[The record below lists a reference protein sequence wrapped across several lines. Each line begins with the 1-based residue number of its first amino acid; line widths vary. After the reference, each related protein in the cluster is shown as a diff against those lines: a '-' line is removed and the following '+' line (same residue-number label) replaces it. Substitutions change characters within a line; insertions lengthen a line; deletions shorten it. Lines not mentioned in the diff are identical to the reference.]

1 MCAMHKSGDPPR
13 NCKVISFLMTK
24 RAQNTSKK
32 VNSTCAGLPVLFLVE
47 DSFVRESVA
56 PCYYLSKD
64 CYTLNSVTHSQFNMP
79 SFNIYFFVKEVI
91 NNGRSLFFTFPVKG

>member
-1 MCAMHKSGDPPR
+1 MRKSGDSPT

-47 DSFVRESVA
+47 DSFVMESVV
-56 PCYYLSKD
+56 PC
-64 CYTLNSVTHSQFNMP
+64 
-79 SFNIYFFVKEVI
+79 
-91 NNGRSLFFTFPVKG
+91 